1 MRIMEGKDELNE
13 LKKLLKEGKVIIGT
27 SNTIKKL
34 KSGKL
39 QKIWLSSNVPSGIK
53 EDISDYSKLSDV
65 EVVSL
70 DVPNDELGVLCK
82 KQFSVSVAS
91 LIKGEK

>member
-1 MRIMEGKDELNE
+1 MAEKDELNE
-13 LKKLLKEGKVIIGT
+13 LKKSLKEGKVIIGT
-27 SNTIKKL
+27 SNTMKKL
-34 KSGKL
+34 RSGKL
-39 QKIWLSSNVPSGIK
+39 KKIWLSGNVPKGIK
-53 EDISDYSKLSDV
+53 EDISDYSGLNSV

-82 KQFSVSVAS
+82 KQFSVSVVS